1 MGRRT
6 LDINTILFSSLRY
19 VSSPLSEKGH
29 RHTVTLYSRG
39 PVPERIRRGAI
50 RDSRVRLQRDEIC
63 VHTRDKDARLLT
75 PCRTTSTLNKS

>member
-6 LDINTILFSSLRY
+6 LDTNTILFPSLRY
-19 VSSPLSEKGH
+19 VSSPLDEKGH

-39 PVPERIRRGAI
+39 PVPERIRPGAV
-50 RDSRVRLQRDEIC
+50 RDSRVRLQQDEPC

-75 PCRTTSTLNKS
+75 PRRTTSTLKES